1 MRPDR
6 VVMLLGLCLVVL
18 IGGSARA
25 QTPAPDL
32 APPALEPIGNDPA
45 AATAPA
51 VQIEPTTR
59 DEAVAAPTE
68 SGSDSPTTAPE
79 TGGGSIPPVG
89 RGTIVGLIRDANPML
104 WPLVICSIVAIGFGL
119 ERLVAL
125 RRNRVVPREFCERF
139 IERLAAG
146 KLDRERAIEL
156 CRSNDSAA
164 ARVFER
170 VVHHWGQPSS
180 AIREAVESEAA
191 TEVME
196 LKRNVRVLNGTATLA
211 PLIGLLGTVVGLIE
225 AFDALHGRAA
235 QGMGKSEALAH
246 GISLALMATAIGLGI
261 AIVSVALYYYFL
273 NRIDVLVRALDR
285 EATKVVDLVAGDTG
299 RPAAEI
305 RRPAGPTV
313 PPAELARPEARGY

>member
-6 VVMLLGLCLVVL
+6 VIIVLGVTLALVV
-18 IGGSARA
+18 GGTAAWA
-25 QTPAPDL
+25 QQPAPEL
-32 APPALEPIGNDPA
+32 PPPSLEPVGTTTAAPPAPVVAVEPPAPSEAPAPSAAGGGGGIPPIGSGM
-45 AATAPA
+45 A
-51 VQIEPTTR
+51 VE
-59 DEAVAAPTE
+59 
-68 SGSDSPTTAPE
+68 
-79 TGGGSIPPVG
+79 
-89 RGTIVGLIRDANPML
+89 LLRDANPML
-104 WPLVICSIVAIGFGL
+104 WPLVICSIVAVGFAL
-119 ERLVAL
+119 ERLLAL
-125 RRNRVVPREFCERF
+125 RRGRVVPREFCERF
-139 IERLAAG
+139 VERLAAG

-170 VVHHWGQPSS
+170 VVRHWGQPSA
-180 AIREAVESEAA
+180 AIRDAVESEAA

-211 PLIGLLGTVVGLIE
+211 PLLGLLGTVVGLIE

-246 GISLALMATAIGLGI
+246 GISLALVATAIGLAI
-261 AIVSVALYYYFL
+261 AVVSVALYYYFL

-285 EATKVVDLVAGDTG
+285 EATKVVDLVAADTG

-305 RRPAGPTV
+305 RRAAGMSPTV
-313 PPAELARPEARGY
+313 PPAELARPEPRGY